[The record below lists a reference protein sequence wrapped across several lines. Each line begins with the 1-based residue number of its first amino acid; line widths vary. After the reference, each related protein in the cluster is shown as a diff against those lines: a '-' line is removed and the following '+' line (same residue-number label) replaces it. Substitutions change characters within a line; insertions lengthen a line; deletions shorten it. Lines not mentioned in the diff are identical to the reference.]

1 MASTSWKTL
10 TQACHE
16 NLWLGFLVVVSLLFE
31 DGLQVYDV
39 KTITLPMP
47 WRWCCLAWPLGN
59 REHKQVNTSKWT
71 QVNTSSM
78 ASWKAWNK
86 QLLHQNLRALAS
98 PRLQQTQTA
107 NNQSYVPLVPLHHHI
122 VHRTLPSKKQSRAVR
137 AREVPQGCS
146 TMLMLPPAMTDPP
159 DWWFL
164 TIGQFHYILAHRY
177 AIFVGQFHYIPPSL
191 ICIWRRTWSKW
202 FAVYYQCQCPC
213 STVTVIAFCQ
223 SLSSRSQWFLSCIWC
238 PRRNLFDMRV
248 LCACG
253 FRETKAFCHS
263 VFMIVFVFVLNSIR
277 QLSYREMCVHCA

>member
-1 MASTSWKTL
+1 MWNELYWQTVSPLFVALSEIFLSAEEFSSLSVSTTLESLHLVYFEELVVRGNDSWTVEEWNKTVRGQNIVFETSCPFNNWPSNHISHLLFNFLQRKTYCLSFLMASTSWKTL

-98 PRLQQTQTA
+98 PHLQQTINPT
-107 NNQSYVPLVPLHHHI
+107 
-122 VHRTLPSKKQSRAVR
+122 
-137 AREVPQGCS
+137 
-146 TMLMLPPAMTDPP
+146 
-159 DWWFL
+159 FL
-164 TIGQFHYILAHRY
+164 L
-177 AIFVGQFHYIPPSL
+177 
-191 ICIWRRTWSKW
+191 
-202 FAVYYQCQCPC
+202 
-213 STVTVIAFCQ
+213 
-223 SLSSRSQWFLSCIWC
+223 FLSIITSYIEHC
-238 PRRNLFDMRV
+238 PQR
-248 LCACG
+248 
-253 FRETKAFCHS
+253 TKAEQTEPGKSHRVAARC
-263 VFMIVFVFVLNSIR
+263 
-277 QLSYREMCVHCA
+277 

>member
-1 MASTSWKTL
+1 MTSKRL
-10 TQACHE
+10 LCRCPEGGA
-16 NLWLGFLVVVSLLFE
+16 VSHGLL
-31 DGLQVYDV
+31 
-39 KTITLPMP
+39 
-47 WRWCCLAWPLGN
+47 
-59 REHKQVNTSKWT
+59 EHKQVNTSKWT

-78 ASWKAWNK
+78 ASWKAWTQAAAASEFESTCFPSSATN
-86 QLLHQNLRALAS
+86 QNSEQSILRSSCSS
-98 PRLQQTQTA
+98 P
-107 NNQSYVPLVPLHHHI
+107 SS
-122 VHRTLPSKKQSRAVR
+122 HRTLPSKNQIRADR

-164 TIGQFHYILAHRY
+164 TIGQFHYILAHCY

-277 QLSYREMCVHCA
+277 QLSYREMCVLPNVHCA